1 MLERD
6 VRLNKCWKLEGKGE
20 RSQEWGKCADSVC
33 CKAKTQLKQK
43 RSKGIRKDQ
52 VGKMLIRKEALEPVG
67 CWEGPGPD
75 AKTRVSGR
83 AHAHQFPLVP
93 RPPVSLSP
101 QWATAAPTSPGD
113 PPDQQA
119 GLTQAPV
126 ESLLLL
132 GPSVHVTLWAYQEQN
147 LFPPSPV
154 ELLHSSPAGPQ
165 SQMLFGLLLPMPE
178 PQTGEPNMGLRIL
191 TPVREPMYGGKK
203 SEKKNICIWIIESLS
218 WTPMAIYS
226 STLAWRILMDKGAWR
241 ATIYAVTKSR
251 TRRSN

>member
-20 RSQEWGKCADSVC
+20 RSQEWGKGADSVC

-101 QWATAAPTSPGD
+101 QWATTAPTSPGD

-132 GPSVHVTLWAYQEQN
+132 GPSVHVTLWAYQEQS
-147 LFPPSPV
+147 LFPPVLWSSCTQALLALKARCSSGSFSQCQSPRLGNLTWGSGFS
-154 ELLHSSPAGPQ
+154 LL
-165 SQMLFGLLLPMPE
+165 
-178 PQTGEPNMGLRIL
+178 
-191 TPVREPMYGGKK
+191 
-203 SEKKNICIWIIESLS
+203 
-218 WTPMAIYS
+218 
-226 STLAWRILMDKGAWR
+226 
-241 ATIYAVTKSR
+241 
-251 TRRSN
+251 